1 MKQITA
7 VVVGAGNRGLI
18 YASYASDHKDELKV
32 VGVVDPNAVHASD
45 VAKLY
50 DIPACGIFYS
60 VDDFIKSGFKCD
72 LVINATI
79 DSLHYEIS
87 KKLMSAG
94 YDVLME
100 KPITPKKEELLS
112 LRDIAKVKGV
122 NLFVCH
128 VLRYTPFYRSIK
140 QNILDGKI
148 GKITSIEMSEHVC
161 NMHYV
166 ESYVVGKWRSEKE
179 CGSTF
184 LLAKSCHDTDL
195 MCWFNN
201 VTEPEEVAS
210 FGDRKIFIPE
220 NAPEGHTETC
230 HTCPCEPTCKYST
243 NKIFFRSKFFRER
256 IMLDVHKPQSE
267 ITEEDIKNQVI
278 NSSYGRCVYEDKDL
292 LDRQNMIVKFKNGS
306 IGTFNL
312 VAGSAKGERYIH
324 IVGEDGEIFGAL
336 SDNKYTLR
344 RYDFVTDTFKDE
356 VVDVS
361 LDVLN
366 CGHSGGDVALM
377 RDVCAYLNGDKSSIS
392 ITDINDSVN
401 GHLLVYAA
409 DESQKQNKIVKF

>member
-18 YASYASDHKDELKV
+18 YASYASDHKDELKI

-50 DIPACGIFYS
+50 DIPASGIFYS

-148 GKITSIEMSEHVC
+148 GKITSIQMSEHVC

-179 CGSTF
+179 SGSTF
-184 LLAKSCHDTDL
+184 MLAKSCHDTDL

-201 VTEPEEVAS
+201 LTEPEEVAS

-230 HTCPCEPTCKYST
+230 HTCPYEPTCKYST
-243 NKIFFRSKFFRER
+243 NRIFFSLTF
-256 IMLDVHKPQSE
+256 
-267 ITEEDIKNQVI
+267 I
-278 NSSYGRCVYEDKDL
+278 NRK
-292 LDRQNMIVKFKNGS
+292 
-306 IGTFNL
+306 
-312 VAGSAKGERYIH
+312 AK
-324 IVGEDGEIFGAL
+324 
-336 SDNKYTLR
+336 
-344 RYDFVTDTFKDE
+344 
-356 VVDVS
+356 
-361 LDVLN
+361 
-366 CGHSGGDVALM
+366 
-377 RDVCAYLNGDKSSIS
+377 
-392 ITDINDSVN
+392 
-401 GHLLVYAA
+401 
-409 DESQKQNKIVKF
+409 